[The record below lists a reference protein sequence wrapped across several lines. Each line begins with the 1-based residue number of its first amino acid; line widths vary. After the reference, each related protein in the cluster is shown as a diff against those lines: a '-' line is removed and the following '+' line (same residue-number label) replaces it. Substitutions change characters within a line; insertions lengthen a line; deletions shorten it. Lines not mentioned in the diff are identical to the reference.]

1 MPINKP
7 YILFCLFGHGS
18 SLHHSFNF
26 DAPWGWMKGPWLLW
40 YCFSLLGKFLKTNS
54 EFLNLAV
61 CFKTEVKQAVCMPL
75 KFKLLNCARF
85 FLIFSPLSTHTPMKD
100 FFRSRKL
107 LVSLSL
113 QSCVGENTI
122 RGSTLNL
129 MRSNLKVIDASG
141 LMFNI
146 Q

>member
-1 MPINKP
+1 
-7 YILFCLFGHGS
+7 
-18 SLHHSFNF
+18 
-26 DAPWGWMKGPWLLW
+26 
-40 YCFSLLGKFLKTNS
+40 
-54 EFLNLAV
+54 
-61 CFKTEVKQAVCMPL
+61 MPL

-113 QSCVGENTI
+113 QSCVGENTS